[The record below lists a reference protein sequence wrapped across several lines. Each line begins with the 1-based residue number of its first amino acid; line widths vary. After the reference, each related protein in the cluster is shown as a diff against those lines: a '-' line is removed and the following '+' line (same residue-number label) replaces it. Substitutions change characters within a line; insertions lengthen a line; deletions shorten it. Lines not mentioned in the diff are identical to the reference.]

1 MRTSG
6 GRKKIKKQRR
16 QRRTLRFGMLILCV
30 FVLTLMVILPGE
42 ARKTARERELC
53 DQANTA
59 YLDAQAENSRLTR
72 LLAESNTS
80 DFVER
85 VARRDYGYCVFG
97 ETIYV
102 VSNLDELLEA
112 MPFETA
118 SAETGEF

>member
-6 GRKKIKKQRR
+6 GRKKNRKQRR
-16 QRRTLRFGMLILCV
+16 QRRTLRFSMLILCV

-53 DQANTA
+53 AQATTSH
-59 YLDAQAENSRLTR
+59 LEAQAENSRLTR

-102 VSNLDELLEA
+102 VSNLD
-112 MPFETA
+112 
-118 SAETGEF
+118 